1 MINFKDKKVAFL
13 GYGVDNQDIEPWLTE
28 QGAQITI
35 LDEKINPDA
44 FKNLNNFEV
53 LIRTPGVYRKR
64 KEILEAEEKGVIVT
78 SKTKIF
84 FDVCPTK
91 NIIGVT
97 GTKGKGTSSSLIYE
111 ILKLAGKDVYIGG
124 NIGKGIFEFLSKLN
138 SDSWVV
144 LELSSFQLMDLH
156 TSPHIAVVLMT
167 TSDHLDWH
175 KDIEEYVEA
184 KANITKYQTENDFV
198 IFNEQYEGSVKI
210 GNLGNGKKIKV
221 QRNDWSK
228 PLRLRGEHN
237 KENMIAAAEVAKI
250 LNIDEKIVSEVA
262 NEFKG
267 LEHRLEEVGT
277 VNGVTYYDDSISTTP
292 ETAVAAIQS
301 FTEPIIL
308 ILGGSDKGSDYTNLA
323 EVISKTHNIK
333 AIFLIGVMADKIQ
346 TSLDKFDTNIPVLNG
361 GKNMHEIFQN
371 ISKVSEPGDVVLLSP
386 ACASFGMFKD
396 YKERGDLFKKE
407 VFYTTKSPCK

>member
-1 MINFKDKKVAFL
+1 MINFKDEKVAFL
-13 GYGVDNQDIEPWLTE
+13 GYGIDNQDVEPWLIE

-35 LDEKINPDA
+35 LDEKNNPDA
-44 FKNLNNFEV
+44 FKDLNNFDV
-53 LIRTPGVYRKR
+53 LIRTPGVYRNR
-64 KEILEAEEKGVIVT
+64 KEILEAEENGVIVT
-78 SKTKIF
+78 SKTKLF

-97 GTKGKGTSSSLIYE
+97 GTKGKGTTSSLIYE
-111 ILKLAGKDVYIGG
+111 ILKLAGKEVYIGG
-124 NIGKGIFEFLSKLN
+124 NIGKGIFEFLPNLN

-156 TSPHIAVVLMT
+156 RSPHIAVVLMT

-184 KANITKYQTENDFV
+184 KANITKYQTEDDFV
-198 IFNEQYEGSVKI
+198 IFNEQYEGSVRI

-221 QRNDWSK
+221 KRNDWTK

-237 KENMIAAAEVAKI
+237 KENMIAAAEVSKI
-250 LNIDEKIVSEVA
+250 LNIDEEVVLKVA
-262 NEFKG
+262 NEFRG

-277 VNGVTYYDDSISTTP
+277 VNGVTYFDDSISTTP
-292 ETAVAAIQS
+292 ETAIAAIQA

-308 ILGGSDKGSDYTNLA
+308 ILGGSDKGSDYTKLA
-323 EVISKTHNIK
+323 GVISETKNIK
-333 AIFLIGVMADKIQ
+333 AIFLIGAMAEKIGE
-346 TSLDKFDTNIPVLNG
+346 SLNQFDIKIPVQNG
-361 GKNMHEIFQN
+361 GENMQEIFQN
-371 ISKVSEPGDVVLLSP
+371 ISKISEVGDVVLLSP

-396 YKERGDLFKKE
+396 YKERGDLFKENVQALK
-407 VFYTTKSPCK
+407 TSKN

>member
-1 MINFKDKKVAFL
+1 MIDFRDKKVAFL
-13 GYGVDNQDIEPWLTE
+13 GYGIDNQDIEPWLKE

-44 FKNLNNFEV
+44 FKDLNNFDV
-53 LIRTPGVYRKR
+53 LIRTPGVYRNR
-64 KEILEAEEKGVIVT
+64 KEILEAEENGVIVT

-97 GTKGKGTSSSLIYE
+97 GTKGKGTTSSLIFE

-124 NIGKGIFEFLSKLN
+124 NIGKGIFEFLPNLK
-138 SDSWVV
+138 SDSYVI

-184 KANITKYQTENDFV
+184 KANISKHQTSEDFV
-198 IFNEQYEGSVKI
+198 IFNVQYEKSVWI
-210 GNLGNGKKIKV
+210 GNLGNGKKNKV
-221 QRNDWSK
+221 QRSGWTK

-237 KENMIAAAEVAKI
+237 KENIVAAAEVAKI
-250 LNIDEKIVSEVA
+250 LNIDEEIVSKVA
-262 NEFKG
+262 EEFKG
-267 LEHRLEEVGT
+267 LEHRLEEVDT

-292 ETAVAAIQS
+292 ETAIAAIQA
-301 FTEPIIL
+301 FIEPIVL
-308 ILGGSDKGSDYTNLA
+308 ILGGSDKGSDFTKLA
-323 EVISKTHNIK
+323 KVISKTKNVK
-333 AIFLIGVMADKIQ
+333 AIFLIGVMAEKIQ
-346 TSLDKFDTNIPVLNG
+346 SSLNEFDIKIPVQKG
-361 GKNMHEIFQN
+361 GEDMQEIFKN
-371 ISKVSEPGDVVLLSP
+371 ILKVAEVGDVVLLSP

-407 VFYTTKSPCK
+407 VLGLK